1 MWNALRLSLG
11 TWFEHWTMVGTERD
25 LVVAKNYDTQLGFAL
40 LLKFYGRFG
49 RFPRGRSEL
58 HDDAVEFVA
67 RQFGAGAGSVGFYE
81 WSGRTFTRHR
91 AEIRAHFGFRECTV
105 ADADDLAGWLASGYA
120 QEERRY
126 ELVRDALLAELRS
139 RSIEPPTPERV
150 ERVVRSGLRQ
160 AEKTLVSRI
169 SGRLSAEVR
178 ARLLALVS
186 ADESDGDSEADP
198 GLLALIKAA
207 TGNVSLAS
215 MLTEVSR
222 LEAVR
227 AIGLPD
233 GLFADVA
240 PKVVAAWRSRAAVES
255 PSHLRDPRSD
265 PGMTVTLLA
274 ALVYSR
280 TWEITDALVTLL
292 LRMVHAIG
300 ARADRRVTKQLV
312 AEFRRV
318 HGKENLLFRV
328 AEASAARPDETVRQ
342 VVFPV
347 LGEDNLRNLV
357 AEYKSSGSTYRRTV
371 QTTYRASYSGHYRK
385 GLIRLLEVLEFRS
398 GNSHRPVL
406 DALDLVH
413 RYRSATDLTY
423 YPAGEAVPVHAGLSG
438 DWADLAYKSDKRGRR
453 RVVRAV
459 YEIRTL
465 EALCDQLKCKGVW
478 VAGAM
483 EFRDPDKDL
492 PRDFAERRAENYA
505 RLRKPLDPSEFIGQ
519 LQEEMRAE
527 LAALDA
533 ALPLPWLEIK
543 QRPGNQGAI
552 RLTPLDALPEPPGL
566 GHLKKV
572 ITRQWGT
579 VPLIDILKEAVL
591 RSACRSTIS
600 SMTGDAVGGQLLE
613 RLLLVLYAYG
623 TNAGIRAVAAGDHGH
638 REEQLYYARRR
649 YLTPD
654 LVRAMAIDIAD
665 ATFAA
670 RARAVWGTGSSAVA
684 SDSTHFGA
692 FDQNIFAEWH
702 SRYGGRGVLIYWHVE
717 RKSMVIHSQVINCTA
732 SEVAAMIEGA
742 MHHGTSMDVEANYTD
757 THGQSVI
764 GFGLTRLLGFDLLPR
779 IKAVN
784 RVRLYRP
791 RPGDSY
797 PRLAPAMVGRPIR
810 WDLIADQ
817 YDEMVKYATAIRT
830 RSAQTAAL
838 LRRFQSANAMHPTY
852 QAMLEVGRAQRTLF
866 VARYLRDR
874 DLQREINA
882 GLNVAESWNAGNSV
896 IYFGKGGDIPA
907 NRRDEQELS
916 VLCLRALQGAVVYLN
931 TLMIQDVLDEGL
943 AELNPDDLRGLT
955 PLFWSNIAPY
965 GEVRLN
971 MSSRLALRDSP
982 APPPD
987 GSDRDSRPADP
998 APDKEQP
1005 R

>member
-1 MWNALRLSLG
+1 VERPPFELG
-11 TWFEHWTMVGTERD
+11 DLVEHWTLVGKECG
-25 LVVAKNYDTQLGFAL
+25 LVAAKNSDTQLGFGL

-67 RQFGAGAGSVGFYE
+67 RQLGVSAGSVGLYE
-81 WSGRTFTRHR
+81 WSGRTIKRHR
-91 AEIRAHFGFRECTV
+91 AEIRAYFGFRECSV
-105 ADADDLAGWLASGYA
+105 ADAEELAGWLAGGCA

-126 ELVRDALLAELRS
+126 ELVRDELLAECRS
-139 RSIEPPTPERV
+139 RSIEPPTPDRV
-150 ERVVRSGLRQ
+150 ERIVRSGLHQ
-160 AEKTLVSRI
+160 AEKILTARVWA
-169 SGRLSAEVR
+169 RLPAGVR

-186 ADESDGDSEADP
+186 GDDGVGGSEADL
-198 GLLALIKAA
+198 GLLALIKASA
-207 TGNVSLAS
+207 GNVSLAS
-215 MLTEVSR
+215 MLTEISR

-227 AIGLPD
+227 AIGLPA
-233 GLFADVA
+233 GLFVGIA
-240 PKVVAAWRSRAAVES
+240 PRVVAAWRARAALES
-255 PSHLRDPRSD
+255 PSHLRDRSEE
-265 PGMTVTLLA
+265 MTVTLLA
-274 ALVYSR
+274 ALVYCR

-292 LRMVHAIG
+292 LRVVHSIG

-312 AEFRRV
+312 AEFKRV

-347 LGEDNLRNLV
+347 IGEDNLRNLV

-385 GLIRLLEVLEFRS
+385 GLIGLLEVLEFRS

-406 DALDLVH
+406 DALDLVQ

-423 YPAGEAVPVHAGLSG
+423 YPAGETVPVHAGLSG
-438 DWADLAYKSDKRGRR
+438 DWGDLAYRTDKRERK
-453 RVVRAV
+453 RVVRTV
-459 YEIRTL
+459 YEIRTF

-478 VAGAM
+478 VVGAM
-483 EFRDPDKDL
+483 EFRDPDEDL
-492 PRDFAERRAENYA
+492 PRDFAERRTEHYRA
-505 RLRKPLDPSEFIGQ
+505 LRKPLDPSEFIGR
-519 LQEEMRAE
+519 LREEMRAE
-527 LAALDA
+527 LAELDS
-533 ALPLPWLEIK
+533 ALPLPWLEVK
-543 QRPGNQGAI
+543 PRPGNQGAI
-552 RLTPLDALPEPPGL
+552 RLTPLDALPEPAGL
-566 GHLKKV
+566 GQLKKV

-579 VPLIDILKEAVL
+579 VPLIDVLKEAVL
-591 RSACRSTIS
+591 RSACPSTIS
-600 SMTGDAVGGQLLE
+600 SIAGRDAVGGQLLE

-623 TNAGIRAVAAGDHGH
+623 TNAGIRATAAGEHGH
-638 REEQLYYARRR
+638 REEELYYVRRR

-654 LVRAMAIDIAD
+654 LVRTMAIDIAN

-670 RARAVWGTGSSAVA
+670 RARAIWGAGSSAVA

-692 FDQNIFAEWH
+692 FDQNIFTEWH

-742 MHHGTSMDVEANYTD
+742 MRHGTAMDVEANYTD

-779 IKAVN
+779 IKAIN
-784 RVRLYRP
+784 RIRLYRP
-791 RPGDSY
+791 GPGDSY

-817 YDEMVKYATAIRT
+817 YDQMIKYATAIRT
-830 RSAQTAAL
+830 RSAQTAAI
-838 LRRFQSANAMHPTY
+838 LRRFQQANAMHPAY
-852 QAMLEVGRAQRTLF
+852 QAMLETGRAQRTLF
-866 VARYLRDR
+866 AARYLRDR

-882 GLNVAESWNAGNSV
+882 GLNVAESWNAGNSI

-916 VLCLRALQGAVVYLN
+916 VLCLRVLQAAVVYLN
-931 TLMIQDVLDEGL
+931 TLMIQDVLNEGL
-943 AELNPDDLRGLT
+943 TELSPDDLRGLT
-955 PLFWSNIAPY
+955 PLFWTNIAPY

-971 MSSRLALRDSP
+971 MSTRLALRDSP
-982 APPPD
+982 GTPLA
-987 GSDRDSRPADP
+987 GHDP
-998 APDKEQP
+998 VSNKEQP

>member
-1 MWNALRLSLG
+1 MERPPLELG
-11 TWFEHWTMVGTERD
+11 DLVEHWTLVGAERD
-25 LVVAKNYDTQLGFAL
+25 LVAAKNYDSQLGFAL
-40 LLKFYGRFG
+40 LLKFYSRFG

-67 RQFGAGAGSVGFYE
+67 RQLGVGAGSVGFYE
-81 WSGRTFTRHR
+81 WTGRTVIRHR

-105 ADADDLAGWLASGYA
+105 ADADDLAGWLAAGYA

-139 RSIEPPTPERV
+139 RSVEPPAPDRV
-150 ERVVRSGLRQ
+150 ERIVHSGLRQ

-169 SGRLSAEVR
+169 SGRLPGEVR

-186 ADESDGDSEADP
+186 ADAGDGDSEADP
-198 GLLALIKAA
+198 GLLALIKASA
-207 TGNVSLAS
+207 GNVSLAS
-215 MLTEVSR
+215 MLTEISR

-240 PKVVAAWRSRAAVES
+240 PKVVTAWRARAAVES

-265 PGMTVTLLA
+265 PDMTVTLLA

-292 LRMVHAIG
+292 LRVVHAIG
-300 ARADRRVTKQLV
+300 ARADRKVTRQLV
-312 AEFRRV
+312 AEFKKV
-318 HGKENLLFRV
+318 HGKENMLFRV
-328 AEASAARPDETVRQ
+328 AEASSARPDETVRH

-347 LGEDNLRNLV
+347 IGEDNLRNLV

-385 GLIRLLEVLEFRS
+385 GLIRLLEVLEFRT

-406 DALDLVH
+406 DALELVH
-413 RYRSATDLTY
+413 RYRSASDLTY
-423 YPAGEAVPVHAGLSG
+423 YPAGETVPVHAGLSG
-438 DWADLAYKSDKRGRR
+438 DWADLACKNDKRGRR
-453 RVVRAV
+453 RVVRTV
-459 YEIRTL
+459 YEIRTF

-483 EFRDPDKDL
+483 EFRDPDEDL

-505 RLRKPLDPSEFIGQ
+505 QLRKPLDPSEFIGQ

-533 ALPLPWLEIK
+533 ALPLPWLEVK
-543 QRPGNQGAI
+543 PRPGNQGAI
-552 RLTPLDALPEPPGL
+552 RLTPLDALPEPAGL
-566 GHLKKV
+566 SQLKKV

-591 RSACRSTIS
+591 RSECRATIT

-623 TNAGIRAVAAGDHGH
+623 TNTGIRAVAAGDHGH
-638 REEQLYYARRR
+638 REEQLYYTRRR
-649 YLTPD
+649 YLTAD
-654 LVRAMAIDIAD
+654 LVQALAVDIAN

-670 RARAVWGTGSSAVA
+670 RAGAVWGAGSSAVA

-692 FDQNIFAEWH
+692 FDQNIFTEWH

-732 SEVAAMIEGA
+732 SEVAAMVEGA
-742 MHHGTSMDVEANYTD
+742 MHHGTAMDVEANYTD

-791 RPGDSY
+791 GPGDSY

-810 WDLIADQ
+810 WELIADQ

-830 RSAQTAAL
+830 RSAQTAAI

-874 DLQREINA
+874 ELQREINA

-916 VLCLRALQGAVVYLN
+916 VLCLRVLQGAVVYLN

-943 AELNPDDLRGLT
+943 AELSTDDQRGLT
-955 PLFWSNIAPY
+955 PLFWTNIAPY

-971 MSSRLALRDSP
+971 MKNRLALRDSTSQP
-982 APPPD
+982 A
-987 GSDRDSRPADP
+987 S
-998 APDKEQP
+998 DKEQP

>member
-1 MWNALRLSLG
+1 MS
-11 TWFEHWTMVGTERD
+11 
-25 LVVAKNYDTQLGFAL
+25 
-40 LLKFYGRFG
+40 
-49 RFPRGRSEL
+49 
-58 HDDAVEFVA
+58 
-67 RQFGAGAGSVGFYE
+67 
-81 WSGRTFTRHR
+81 
-91 AEIRAHFGFRECTV
+91 V
-105 ADADDLAGWLASGYA
+105 ADADDLAGWLADGYA

-139 RSIEPPTPERV
+139 RSIELPTLDRV
-150 ERVVRSGLRQ
+150 ERIVRSGLHQ

-169 SGRLSAEVR
+169 SGRLPAEVR
-178 ARLLALVS
+178 ERLLALVS
-186 ADESDGDSEADP
+186 ADAGDGDSEADP
-198 GLLALIKAA
+198 GLLALIKAS

-215 MLTEVSR
+215 MLTEISR

-233 GLFADVA
+233 GLFVDVA

-265 PGMTVTLLA
+265 PDKTVTLLA

-292 LRMVHAIG
+292 LRVVHAIG

-312 AEFRRV
+312 AEFKKV

-347 LGEDNLRNLV
+347 LGEDNLRNLI

-406 DALDLVH
+406 DTLELVH
-413 RYRSATDLTY
+413 RYRNATDLTY
-423 YPAGEAVPVHAGLSG
+423 YPVGETVPVHAGLSG
-438 DWADLAYKSDKRGRR
+438 DWADLACKNDKRGRT
-453 RVVRAV
+453 RVVRTV
-459 YEIRTL
+459 YEIRTF

-483 EFRDPDKDL
+483 EFREPDEDL

-505 RLRKPLDPSEFIGQ
+505 ELRKPLDLSEFIGQ

-527 LAALDA
+527 LDA
-533 ALPLPWLEIK
+533 ALPLPWLEVK

-552 RLTPLDALPEPPGL
+552 RLTPLDAVPEPTGL
-566 GHLKKV
+566 GQLKKV

-591 RSACRSTIS
+591 RSECRSAIS
-600 SMTGDAVGGQLLE
+600 SMTGRGRRPAP
-613 RLLLVLYAYG
+613 RATPARPYAYG
-623 TNAGIRAVAAGDHGH
+623 TNTGIRAVAAGDHGH
-638 REEQLYYARRR
+638 REEQLYYVRRR
-649 YLTPD
+649 YLTPN
-654 LVRAMAIDIAD
+654 LVRSMAIDIAD

-670 RARAVWGTGSSAVA
+670 RARTIWGAGSSAVA
-684 SDSTHFGA
+684 SDSTDFGA
-692 FDQNIFAEWH
+692 FDQNIFTEWH
-702 SRYGGRGVLIYWHVE
+702 SRYGGRGVLIYWDVE

-732 SEVAAMIEGA
+732 SEVAAMVEGA
-742 MHHGTSMDVEANYTD
+742 MHHGTDMDVEANYTD

-779 IKAVN
+779 IKAIN

-791 RPGDSY
+791 GPGDSY
-797 PRLAPAMVGRPIR
+797 PQLAPAMVGRPIR

-817 YDEMVKYATAIRT
+817 YDEMVKYTTAIRT
-830 RSAQTAAL
+830 RSAQTAAI
-838 LRRFQSANAMHPTY
+838 LRRFQNANAMHPAY
-852 QAMLEVGRAQRTLF
+852 QAMLETGRAQRTLF

-874 DLQREINA
+874 ELHREINA
-882 GLNVAESWNAGNSV
+882 GLNVAESWNAGNSI

-916 VLCLRALQGAVVYLN
+916 VLCLRVLQAAVVYLN

-943 AELNPDDLRGLT
+943 AELSPDDLRGLT
-955 PLFWSNIAPY
+955 PLFWTNIAPY

-971 MSSRLALRDSP
+971 MKSRLALRGSP
-982 APPPD
+982 ATPPA
-987 GSDRDSRPADP
+987 GSDHDSQPADP
-998 APDKEQP
+998 ASDKEQP

>member
-1 MWNALRLSLG
+1 VERPPLELG
-11 TWFEHWTMVGTERD
+11 DLVEHWTLVGTERS
-25 LVVAKNYDTQLGFAL
+25 LVAAKNYDSQLGFAL

-67 RQFGAGAGSVGFYE
+67 RQLGAGAGSVGFYE
-81 WSGRTFTRHR
+81 WTGRTFIRHR

-105 ADADDLAGWLASGYA
+105 ADADDLAGWLAAGYA

-126 ELVRDALLAELRS
+126 ELARGALLAELRS
-139 RSIEPPTPERV
+139 RSVEPPAPDRV
-150 ERVVRSGLRQ
+150 ERIVRSGLRQ
-160 AEKTLVSRI
+160 AEKILVSQVAGRI
-169 SGRLSAEVR
+169 PGEVR

-186 ADESDGDSEADP
+186 ADAGDGDSEADP
-198 GLLALIKAA
+198 GLLALIKASA
-207 TGNVSLAS
+207 GNVSLAS
-215 MLTEVSR
+215 MLTEISR

-227 AIGLPD
+227 AVGLPD

-240 PKVVAAWRSRAAVES
+240 PKVVAAWRARAAVES

-265 PGMTVTLLA
+265 PDMTVTLLA

-292 LRMVHAIG
+292 LRVVHAIG
-300 ARADRRVTKQLV
+300 ARADRRV
-312 AEFRRV
+312 
-318 HGKENLLFRV
+318 
-328 AEASAARPDETVRQ
+328 
-342 VVFPV
+342 
-347 LGEDNLRNLV
+347 
-357 AEYKSSGSTYRRTV
+357 
-371 QTTYRASYSGHYRK
+371 
-385 GLIRLLEVLEFRS
+385 IRLLEVLEFRT

-406 DALDLVH
+406 DALELVH
-413 RYRSATDLTY
+413 RYRSASDLTY
-423 YPAGEAVPVHAGLSG
+423 YPAGEKVPVHAGLSG
-438 DWADLAYKSDKRGRR
+438 DWADLAYKNDKRGRR
-453 RVVRAV
+453 RVVRTV
-459 YEIRTL
+459 YEIRTF

-483 EFRDPDKDL
+483 EFRDPDEDL

-505 RLRKPLDPSEFIGQ
+505 QLRKPLDPSEFIGQ
-519 LQEEMRAE
+519 LQKEMRAE

-533 ALPLPWLEIK
+533 ALPLPWLEVK
-543 QRPGNQGAI
+543 PRPGNQGAI
-552 RLTPLDALPEPPGL
+552 KLTPLDALPEPAGL
-566 GHLKKV
+566 GQLKKV

-591 RSACRSTIS
+591 RSGCRATIT

-623 TNAGIRAVAAGDHGH
+623 TNTGIRAVAAGDHGH

-654 LVRAMAIDIAD
+654 LVQALAVDIAN

-670 RARAVWGTGSSAVA
+670 RAGAVWGAGSSAVA

-692 FDQNIFAEWH
+692 FDQNIFTEWH

-732 SEVAAMIEGA
+732 SEVAAMVEGA

-779 IKAVN
+779 IKAIN

-791 RPGDSY
+791 GPGDSY
-797 PRLAPAMVGRPIR
+797 LRLAPAMVGRPIR
-810 WDLIADQ
+810 WELIADQ

-830 RSAQTAAL
+830 RSAQTAAI

-874 DLQREINA
+874 ELQREINS

-916 VLCLRALQGAVVYLN
+916 VLCLRVLQGAAVYLN
-931 TLMIQDVLDEGL
+931 TLMIQDVLDDGL
-943 AELNPDDLRGLT
+943 AELSPDDLRGLT
-955 PLFWSNIAPY
+955 PLFWTNIAPY

-971 MSSRLALRDSP
+971 MKSRLALRDP
-982 APPPD
+982 ATQPA
-987 GSDRDSRPADP
+987 GREDSRPSDP
-998 APDKEQP
+998 ASDKEQP

>member
-1 MWNALRLSLG
+1 MA
-11 TWFEHWTMVGTERD
+11 
-25 LVVAKNYDTQLGFAL
+25 AKNYDSELGFAL

-49 RFPRGRSEL
+49 RFPHGRSEL

-67 RQFGAGAGSVGFYE
+67 RQLGVDAGSVGFYE
-81 WSGRTFTRHR
+81 WSGRTLTRHR

-105 ADADDLAGWLASGYA
+105 TDADDIAGWLAGGCA

-126 ELVRDALLAELRS
+126 ELVRDVLLAELRS
-139 RSIEPPTPERV
+139 RSIEPPTPDRV
-150 ERVVRSGLRQ
+150 ERIVRSGLRQ
-160 AEKTLVSRI
+160 AERALVSRV
-169 SGRLSAEVR
+169 SGRLPAEVR

-186 ADESDGDSEADP
+186 AEEGDGDSEADP
-198 GLLALIKAA
+198 GLLVLIKAA

-215 MLTEVSR
+215 MLTEISR

-265 PGMTVTLLA
+265 PDMTVTLLA

-300 ARADRRVTKQLV
+300 ARADRRVTRQLV

-423 YPAGEAVPVHAGLSG
+423 YPAGERVPVHSGLSG
-438 DWADLAYKSDKRGRR
+438 DWVDLACKSDKRGRK

-459 YEIRTL
+459 YEIRTF

-483 EFRDPDKDL
+483 EFRDPDQDL
-492 PRDFAERRAENYA
+492 PRDFAECRAENYA
-505 RLRKPLDPSEFIGQ
+505 RLRKPLDPSQFIGQ
-519 LQEEMRAE
+519 LQEEMRGE

-533 ALPLPWLEIK
+533 ALPLPWLEVR

-552 RLTPLDALPEPPGL
+552 RLTPLDALPEPAGL
-566 GHLKKV
+566 GQLKKV

-638 REEQLYYARRR
+638 REEQLYYVRRR

-692 FDQNIFAEWH
+692 FDQNIFTEWH

-791 RPGDSY
+791 GPGDSY
-797 PRLAPAMVGRPIR
+797 PRLAPAMVGRLIR

-830 RSAQTAAL
+830 RSAQTAAI

-874 DLQREINA
+874 ELQREINA

-931 TLMIQDVLDEGL
+931 TLMIQDVLVEGL
-943 AELNPDDLRGLT
+943 AELSPDDLRGLT

-987 GSDRDSRPADP
+987 GGDRDSRPADP

>member
-1 MWNALRLSLG
+1 
-11 TWFEHWTMVGTERD
+11 MVGTERD